1 MNAGVLQRIQ
11 LVLLLTSFSHCHEST
26 QYLQSAVRSLRNLRN
41 IQTLRRADVAAV
53 KASAQTTNRRNQYGD
68 EVPPL
73 TLTKGELTS
82 LYETAMANG
91 HSVKLDT
98 GENGYIHAAVHHL
111 DEAGHETQHVPYGTD
126 DHDDSAGYYYYYYPI
141 KSFLDKF
148 TSSYNNDA
156 KQNHYYKPTKPDQK
170 EHALPYQYHSHT
182 HQHNIAIKTETEKP
196 VKKMEP
202 LFMAIS
208 GFIGMAVMLV
218 ITMVVFP
225 KLGINPKIVNS
236 TKKKEKLEDFAR
248 LALDAI
254 EGHCAERFAC
264 ELTKTARTFH
274 VDENRFYK
282 LLRRMAPGTF
292 GRYLNNA
299 AKYSSK
305 HLQCTAIPCTKKKPN
320 PNNNKKNVNQK
331 KKGNNNNNKQT
342 RL

>member
-156 KQNHYYKPTKPDQK
+156 K
-170 EHALPYQYHSHT
+170 
-182 HQHNIAIKTETEKP
+182 QHNIAIKTETEKP